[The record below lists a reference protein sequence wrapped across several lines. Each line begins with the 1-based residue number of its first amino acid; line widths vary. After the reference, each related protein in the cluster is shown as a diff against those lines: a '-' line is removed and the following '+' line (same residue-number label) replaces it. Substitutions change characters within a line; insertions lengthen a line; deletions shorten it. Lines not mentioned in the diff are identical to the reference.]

1 MTGMR
6 TRYSRVF
13 ANCKVQESFR
23 SGNFKISYKESLP
36 GYECITA
43 ILPYAIKEHEH
54 SSSNEEVILNQMLR
68 SVGNMIECVFG
79 RLKARVRILLCSM
92 DISIEKLPNIIYA
105 CFLFYNYCEEAKG
118 KVNVNFVETFVQK

>member
-13 ANCKVQESFR
+13 GNCKVQESFR
-23 SGNFKISYKESLP
+23 SGNFKISYKESFP

-43 ILPYAIKEHEH
+43 ILIKEHEH

-68 SVGNMIECVFG
+68 SVRNMIECVFG

-92 DISIEKLPNIIYA
+92 DISIEKLPNIIYI

-118 KVNVNFVETFVQK
+118 KVNVNFAEKFVQK

>member
-1 MTGMR
+1 MR

-13 ANCKVQESFR
+13 GNCKVQESFR
-23 SGNFKISYKESLP
+23 SGNFKISYKESFP

-43 ILPYAIKEHEH
+43 ILIKEHEH

-68 SVGNMIECVFG
+68 SVRNMIECVFG

-92 DISIEKLPNIIYA
+92 DISIEKLPNII
-105 CFLFYNYCEEAKG
+105 CFFFCFIIIAKKL
-118 KVNVNFVETFVQK
+118 KVK